1 MYSYSHLRHP
11 TGEGACSN
19 CQDNADSPP
28 ASTTAMSCL
37 CVAGFTGPHGGLC
50 TVCVA
55 GQYKVAPG
63 SAACEKCHA
72 GKYSPTVAAATD
84 VCQECSAGKYAAA
97 HAATVCTDCVAGKYA
112 GEAASAGC
120 TKCPNNSHTARSASS
135 SKQACICNSGFTGPN
150 GGLCAPSPPPPSSTP
165 TWPAAIIAA
174 THVVTLSLSLPLS
187 MAEFNDRRQN
197 FIESIA
203 RAAGASPADVAI
215 RNIKDIS
222 SARRSLLSSS
232 IRVDTSVKAEDQA
245 DAVAMSNR
253 LTADSINNELS
264 KVV

>member
-1 MYSYSHLRHP
+1 
-11 TGEGACSN
+11 
-19 CQDNADSPP
+19 
-28 ASTTAMSCL
+28 MSCL

-50 TVCVA
+50 TACVA

-63 SAACEKCHA
+63 SAACEKCDA
-72 GKYSPTVAAATD
+72 GKHSPTVGATTD
-84 VCQECSAGKYAAA
+84 LCQECSAGKYAAA

-112 GEAASAGC
+112 GEAASVGC
-120 TKCPNNSHTARSASS
+120 TMCPNNSHTARSASS

-165 TWPAAIIAA
+165 TWPAEIIAA

-187 MAEFNDRRQN
+187 MAEFNDHRQTN
-197 FIESIA
+197 FRESIA

-215 RNIKDIS
+215 RNVKDLS

-232 IRVDTSVKAEDQA
+232 IRVDTSVKAENQA
-245 DAVAMSNR
+245 DAVAMSKR

-264 KVV
+264 KVVWLVLLLLLL